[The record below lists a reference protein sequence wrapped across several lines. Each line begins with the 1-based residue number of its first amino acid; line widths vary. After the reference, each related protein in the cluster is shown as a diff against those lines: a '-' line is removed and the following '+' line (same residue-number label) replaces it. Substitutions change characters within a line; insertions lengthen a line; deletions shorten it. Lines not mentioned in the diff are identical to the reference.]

1 MDIKE
6 TKTIKSKLADK
17 LATMQVLGC
26 IMKNPLLLKHKD
38 FPITIEDFPEQFHRI
53 IFGAIEYLVA
63 EGADKLGYVDI
74 DQFLCKYEIQHKV
87 FSDNKGLEY
96 ITRAT
101 QIAEESNFEYYYKI
115 FKKFSLLNRLVE
127 KGFDISAIYDDTI
140 LDPVK
145 LVQMQKQFDSLS
157 VNDIIN
163 YVELKLIDI
172 KQDFGNANNIV
183 QCKAGQDLRDNIEKL
198 KQTPDIGL
206 SLQSPKLTTIY
217 RGQRLGGFY
226 VESSAQGVGKSRRM
240 AGESAHLAVPEY
252 YDLQKK
258 KWVITNIQENV
269 LYISTELQ
277 LNEVQTIWVAN
288 ISGVEEEKILDGK
301 YTAAEEQRVLKA
313 ISLIE
318 KANLYFVQIT
328 NYDIDDI
335 ENLIKKYYQKYQVNY
350 VYYDYLSTT
359 IKIMT
364 EVSSKTRMNG
374 LREDQI
380 LLQFCTRLKDLCTE
394 LGIFIWSATQLS
406 GEWKTVKEADQ
417 QLLRGAKSI
426 SDKIDIGSILLPVRE
441 TDKPLIDQYMK
452 KGFQVP
458 PTHCIHIYKVR
469 RGHFNNIKLYVN
481 FDRALARM
489 TDCFVTN
496 NEGKMLEV
504 KDTNIEIVLDTT
516 AEKKYGYDF

>member
-87 FSDNKGLEY
+87 FTDNKGLEY

-335 ENLIKKYYQKYQVNY
+335 ENLIKKYYQKYI
-350 VYYDYLSTT
+350 YYRT
-359 IKIMT
+359 
-364 EVSSKTRMNG
+364 
-374 LREDQI
+374 
-380 LLQFCTRLKDLCTE
+380 C
-394 LGIFIWSATQLS
+394 
-406 GEWKTVKEADQ
+406 
-417 QLLRGAKSI
+417 
-426 SDKIDIGSILLPVRE
+426 
-441 TDKPLIDQYMK
+441 
-452 KGFQVP
+452 
-458 PTHCIHIYKVR
+458 
-469 RGHFNNIKLYVN
+469 
-481 FDRALARM
+481 
-489 TDCFVTN
+489 
-496 NEGKMLEV
+496 
-504 KDTNIEIVLDTT
+504 
-516 AEKKYGYDF
+516 